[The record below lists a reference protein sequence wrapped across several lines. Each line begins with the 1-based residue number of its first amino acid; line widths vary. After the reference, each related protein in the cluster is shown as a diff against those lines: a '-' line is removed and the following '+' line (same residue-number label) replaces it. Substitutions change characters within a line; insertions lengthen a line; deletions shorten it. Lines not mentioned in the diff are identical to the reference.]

1 MFYTRMSLNSNYE
14 PLTILWGAGD
24 FFSVINM
31 ILRILIRKFFLIIIF
46 KNSFKVDKTSFISWC
61 ERFRILLGADPLMSL
76 RNEAFSYMIVSCLF
90 YLFSE
95 LTFFSTF
102 FKILLNSKPE
112 IISEVSTM

>member
-46 KNSFKVDKTSFISWC
+46 
-61 ERFRILLGADPLMSL
+61 
-76 RNEAFSYMIVSCLF
+76 
-90 YLFSE
+90 
-95 LTFFSTF
+95 
-102 FKILLNSKPE
+102 
-112 IISEVSTM
+112 